1 VNLPLACADFT
12 FPLLEHDQALQLIS
26 MLRVEGVDIGLFE
39 NRSHLWPSREFVHT
53 ASAAKRLKE
62 RFDELSLRP
71 ADIFLQMDPDFVAHA
86 INHPDTNCREK
97 ARDWFQHA
105 LEYARTL
112 GCLHVTALPGADF
125 DSEAHEDSLGRAID
139 ELAWRVEQSQ
149 AMGVVFGTEAHV
161 GSIATTPEGAAELI
175 EKVPGLTLTL
185 DYTHFTKEGVRDTR
199 IEPLV
204 KYASH
209 FHVRGARS
217 GRLQAGFEQN
227 TIDYERVLTA
237 MKEADYR
244 GWLGLEYVWTD
255 WEHCNECDN
264 LCESIRYR
272 DYLRE
277 TMQTLGD

>member
-1 VNLPLACADFT
+1 MAHGGLNRARQLFGGDCVIVLAHTIFSFT
-12 FPLLEHDQALQLIS
+12 DSAP
-26 MLRVEGVDIGLFE
+26 
-39 NRSHLWPSREFVHT
+39 RSVW
-53 ASAAKRLKE
+53 
-62 RFDELSLRP
+62 
-71 ADIFLQMDPDFVAHA
+71 
-86 INHPDTNCREK
+86 
-97 ARDWFQHA
+97 
-105 LEYARTL
+105 
-112 GCLHVTALPGADF
+112 
-125 DSEAHEDSLGRAID
+125 RAID
-139 ELAWRVEQSQ
+139 EVESRAGTQGTTGALHDVYAGRDEESQ

-185 DYTHFTKEGVRDTR
+185 DYAHFTKEGVRDTR

-204 KYASH
+204 KYTNH
-209 FHVRGARS
+209 FHVRGARG

-237 MKEADYR
+237 MKEAYYH

-264 LCESIRYR
+264 LSESIRYR